1 YDTQFPLFFFL
12 QKINTSI
19 LFLCISLL
27 HGTKRRAES
36 AAAFLTFHTFS
47 AQTEKLQFMI
57 QYMESRRFFDV
68 ILKLIQKIR
77 IERDHFAAFPAYE
90 MVMIV
95 FCLIQ
100 QQMTDLIA
108 HTPVIKVDPVYELHI
123 PE

>member
-1 YDTQFPLFFFL
+1 
-12 QKINTSI
+12 
-19 LFLCISLL
+19 
-27 HGTKRRAES
+27 
-36 AAAFLTFHTFS
+36 
-47 AQTEKLQFMI
+47 MI

-123 PE
+123 PEKLESPVHCRQPDLGMFFRHKLIDILPPPYDCRCSVPAQKG